1 MPPPGPEDAL
11 RSPPPSHLGGGGTRA
26 RGGAG
31 RGGAGPRG
39 APGGVRTRTGPGLS
53 RLPLPV
59 GLRGPRP
66 SCQHDGARPPSRVDG
81 LRCCG
86 PCESRQALA
95 AGFAS
100 AGEPSAGEVSSALPA
115 PEGFTSAPGTAAWSS
130 SLAGAATGAA
140 SGFGFGGT
148 DAARNSARGSWI
160 EPRATVSRRHSRF
173 AVQPDMIAILRF
185 SVGIAMTWYDRCRT
199 QAKKPRTLI
208 LPRNWATPLYM
219 PRDATAP
226 MFLCL

>member
-95 AGFAS
+95 AGF
-100 AGEPSAGEVSSALPA
+100 
-115 PEGFTSAPGTAAWSS
+115 TSAPGTAAWSS

-185 SVGIAMTWYDRCRT
+185 RVGIAMTWYERCRT